1 LAISSSTRKAGPF
14 LGNDA
19 TTVFPFA
26 FKVFTS
32 ADLRVVNT
40 SALGIESDLVLDTD
54 YTVTLNS
61 NQDNDPGGT
70 VTRATALP
78 TGQRLTITSD
88 VEALQPLVLTNN
100 GGFYPRVINDAFD
113 KITIIAQQLIE
124 QVGRSLKLPISSSAS
139 ATLPDPVANRLI
151 AWNSSA
157 NGFTNVDPAS
167 IATLAAYSDARIDL
181 FNGNGTQTAF
191 TLTEDPVVL
200 ANLSVS
206 ISGVVQVGGEDFTW
220 SGTTVTFV
228 TAPPTGTRIQVR
240 YARVLSP
247 TDIAALAAAAAADRV
262 QTGLDRVQT
271 GLDRVQT
278 GADATAAAAAA
289 ALAQAAVTVVTPEQ
303 YGAVGDGTTN
313 DSAAWISA
321 IAAGLPI
328 ECPQGKTYKV
338 TSALTMTAS
347 KVDINL
353 NGSTIKP
360 TGAIVGFNSSTSA
373 AATTTVSS
381 GANIGSTSIVV
392 ASATGLAVGQW
403 VVLSSN
409 DALHAASSYPPCWT
423 KIVAIAG
430 TTITLDNALA
440 MTYPGAYTTTL
451 VAYAALKESFSLRN
465 GVIDGTDS
473 TYTAGSGGAMYVSG
487 FKSVNIQD
495 VVVKNFTQISANN
508 TPIQIFQCPKVK
520 AQFRIEDCA
529 SAGNFVDIQ
538 LCGVAQ
544 VYDSVVD
551 ASGFGIN
558 FVRCDIAQITSSVL
572 RGRAK
577 AEVAGTAL
585 GSSTRGVKF
594 YGCGYTQV
602 DGLTVS
608 EYESGIKQESSFRY
622 NFNNVTLFNMGLSN
636 FSIALNIS
644 STTSGTNLKGGTLAG
659 INIHNVLGGGIG
671 ISSDTGECVISGF
684 NIKNTT
690 YNGIYIDTGIGTVDN
705 IVISNGIIENW
716 DTATAGVEGIRAL
729 KGASVHNV
737 RFLNTDT
744 SRICLRGPLEAGYK
758 FSYSGLVAVDGN
770 PLFTSTLNYETNG
783 SATIASGSTSIVV
796 THGLIATP
804 AASDITL
811 TPTATTTTDP
821 GNIWVDTI
829 TSTQFTIRCRVD
841 PGAGGLVLAWRA
853 ALKMPIVT

>member
-1 LAISSSTRKAGPF
+1 MATNVIIPPF
-14 LGNDA
+14 TEAPETVVGG
-19 TTVFPFA
+19 TPQSVFPFA
-26 FKVFTS
+26 FPFWES
-32 ADLRVVNT
+32 ADILVYNDGTLIDAANYTVVGLAIQ
-40 SALGIESDLVLDTD
+40 SSEAVEGGYGSG
-54 YTVTLNS
+54 TVTLDVAVSSCTITIDRQVVGDRETQFSRSTPLDMRALNGDL
-61 NQDNDPGGT
+61 NRVTARQQDLDRHK
-70 VTRATALP
+70 VTRPIVRAGKFL
-78 TGQRLTITSD
+78 
-88 VEALQPLVLTNN
+88 
-100 GGFYPRVINDAFD
+100 GFDA
-113 KITIIAQQLIE
+113 E
-124 QVGRSLKLPISSSAS
+124 G
-139 ATLPDPVANRLI
+139 DPVA
-151 AWNSSA
+151 
-157 NGFTNVDPAS
+157 
-167 IATLAAYSDARIDL
+167 
-181 FNGNGTQTAF
+181 
-191 TLTEDPVVL
+191 
-200 ANLSVS
+200 LS
-206 ISGVVQVGGEDFTW
+206 G
-220 SGTTVTFV
+220 
-228 TAPPTGTRIQVR
+228 
-240 YARVLSP
+240 
-247 TDIAALAAAAAADRV
+247 
-262 QTGLDRVQT
+262 
-271 GLDRVQT
+271 T
-278 GADATAAAAAA
+278 GADSALRTDMAATTGASLVGSINAEAGAIARTV
-289 ALAQAAVTVVTPEQ
+289 QAKLRETASPEDF
-303 YGAVGDGTTN
+303 GAVGDGVAN
-313 DSAAWISA
+313 DAPAWLLALATGKPILCARGRTYAHTAAL
-321 IAAGLPI
+321 G
-328 ECPQGKTYKV
+328 
-338 TSALTMTAS
+338 AS
-347 KVDINL
+347 GSVVDIDL
-353 NGSTIKP
+353 NGSVMKP

-373 AATTTVSS
+373 AATTTVTS

-403 VVLSSN
+403 IALSSN
-409 DALHAASSYPPCWT
+409 DALHAANSYPPCWT

-440 MTYPGAYTTTL
+440 VTYPGAYTTTL
-451 VAYAALKESFSLRN
+451 VAYAALKESFNLRN
-465 GVIDGTDS
+465 GIIDGSAS

-487 FKSVNIQD
+487 FKAVNIQD

-520 AQFRIEDCA
+520 AQFRVEDCA
-529 SAGNFVDIQ
+529 SGGNFVDIQ

-577 AEVAGTAL
+577 AEVAGTAF
-585 GSSTRGVKF
+585 GSSTRGVKL

-602 DGLTVS
+602 DGVTIS

-622 NFNNVTLFNMGLSN
+622 NFNNVTLFNMGLDN

-644 STTSGTNLKGGTLAG
+644 SVTSGTNLKGGTLTG

-671 ISSDTGECVISGF
+671 ISSDTGECVMSGF

-690 YNGIYIDTGIGTVDN
+690 YNGIYIDSGVGTVDN

-744 SRICLRGPLEAGYK
+744 SRICVRGPQEAGYK

-783 SATIASGSTSIVV
+783 SATIASGATSIAV